1 MHASTGRTDM
11 TKGEHSWL
19 GVDQWGRRSS
29 KGVDCHILTQ
39 GLIGFDRIL
48 IPPRYTFFFGS
59 PTEKNSRLGVLGL
72 EQFHDGWPIE
82 KSSQVHISEDK
93 SVQKRLELVCRLVYD
108 PRWLLGV
115 MTIRSRV
122 AGVLQ

>member
-1 MHASTGRTDM
+1 MPVLDVRTWPRGNIPGLSLTD
-11 TKGEHSWL
+11 GDVGL
-19 GVDQWGRRSS
+19 LR
-29 KGVDCHILTQ
+29 GVDCDILTQ

-72 EQFHDGWPIE
+72 EQFHDGWLIE

-108 PRWLLGV
+108 PRGLLGV